1 MDAPR
6 VVVADLDGTL
16 LGDDAALARFRSWLA
31 PRRAEHRLIYA
42 SGRSLASVQG
52 LVQAGSLPQ
61 PDAVISNVGVE
72 IWDAAGR
79 PWPGWSERFD
89 GWQADRVRE
98 ALRPLTW
105 LEPQAEIFQSRLKAS
120 YHVRAMTSTH
130 RSDIERTLGHAGLR
144 ATLVYSGGIYLDL
157 LPPQA
162 GKGVAARFLAREW
175 AIPATDVLAFGDS
188 GNDAE
193 LLTSGFRGTVV
204 ANALPELRDAVGDDV
219 YWSPKAYADGVL
231 DGIRFW
237 SARAGSRV
245 SAPRGR
251 D

>member
-1 MDAPR
+1 MDAHR

-16 LGDDAALARFRSWLA
+16 LGDDPALARFRSWLA

-42 SGRSLASVQG
+42 SGRSVASVQD
-52 LVQAGSLPQ
+52 LVHAGSLPQ
-61 PDAVISNVGVE
+61 PDAVISDVGVE
-72 IWDAAGR
+72 IWDPAGR
-79 PWPGWSERFD
+79 PWPGWSGRFD

-105 LEPQAEIFQSRLKAS
+105 LEPQADIFQSRLKAS
-120 YHVRAMTSTH
+120 YHVRAMTSTQ
-130 RSDIERTLGHAGLR
+130 RTDIERALGDAGLP
-144 ATLVYSGGIYLDL
+144 ATLVYSGGLYLDL
-157 LPPQA
+157 LPPHA
-162 GKGVAARFLAREW
+162 GKGAAASFLAREW
-175 AIPATDVLAFGDS
+175 VIPPTDVLAFGDS

-219 YWSPKAYADGVL
+219 YWSPEAYADGVL

-237 SARAGSRV
+237 SACAGSSVLASR
-245 SAPRGR
+245 RR